1 MYRSVFC
8 FRIFE
13 DFFVAVFVEQI
24 FFQVVCRVECNRR
37 IEQECKWK
45 EKKKHYDLRLRDP
58 DDAEQLK

>member
-13 DFFVAVFVEQI
+13 DFFCRRVRGTNI
-24 FFQVVCRVECNRR
+24 FPGCVVSNAIDVSN
-37 IEQECKWK
+37 KNASG